1 MEKGYIAKTGNY
13 VVLSETGFRF
23 YGAIVA
29 LFWSD
34 SQKAEFL
41 KTNKKNELLNTDIY
55 VPYILRREYDSC
67 LLVWNY
73 NTGGWSSIYN
83 CHQSEGYQE

>member
-34 SQKAEFL
+34 SQKTELL

-55 VPYILRREYDSC
+55 VPYILR
-67 LLVWNY
+67 
-73 NTGGWSSIYN
+73 
-83 CHQSEGYQE
+83 